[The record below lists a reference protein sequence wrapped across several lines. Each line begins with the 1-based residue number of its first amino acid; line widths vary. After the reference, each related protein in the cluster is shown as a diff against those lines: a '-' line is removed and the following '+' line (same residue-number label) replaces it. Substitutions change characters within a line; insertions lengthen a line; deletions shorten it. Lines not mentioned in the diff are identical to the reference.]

1 MTEHLQGLEPNVRKK
16 AWPFILDVLPWD
28 ADEREREIIWSQRKI
43 QYRDLKADWFG
54 VDEIF
59 NREDIVEVRP
69 SSSAQCGTIAD
80 NYDKERHRIDVDC
93 RRTDRTQPLFVA
105 PSPSPSMPG
114 GTPGPS
120 QATHR
125 SKFSPANDEI
135 GAQSQ
140 ANEHVEKLCEIL
152 LTYELYEKKLG
163 KHHFCSWKLV

>member
-1 MTEHLQGLEPNVRKK
+1 MLIELLQGLEPSVRKK

-59 NREDIVEVRP
+59 NREDILEVRP
-69 SSSAQCGTIAD
+69 SSQFGTIAD

-93 RRTDRTQPLFVA
+93 RRTDRTQPLFIA
-105 PSPSPSMPG
+105 PCPSPPTPG

-120 QATHR
+120 QTTHR

>member
-1 MTEHLQGLEPNVRKK
+1 VLIEYLQGLEPSVRKK

-59 NREDIVEVRP
+59 NREDILEVRH
-69 SSSAQCGTIAD
+69 SSLFSVIAD
-80 NYDKERHRIDVDC
+80 NCDKERHRIDVDC
-93 RRTDRTQPLFVA
+93 RRTDRTQPLFIA
-105 PSPSPSMPG
+105 SSPSPSTLD

-120 QATHR
+120 QTAHR
-125 SKFSPANDEI
+125 SRFSPTNDEI

-140 ANEHVEKLCEIL
+140 TNEHVEKLCEIL
-152 LTYELYEKKLG
+152 LTYDLYEKKLG
-163 KHHFCSWKLV
+163 EHRLWSWKLE

>member
-1 MTEHLQGLEPNVRKK
+1 MFYPGMRTSENERSSGPNAKYNIEISRQIGL
-16 AWPFILDVLPWD
+16 VLMKSSI
-28 ADEREREIIWSQRKI
+28 ERI
-43 QYRDLKADWFG
+43 
-54 VDEIF
+54 
-59 NREDIVEVRP
+59 
-69 SSSAQCGTIAD
+69 SSRCVPHQCGTIAD
-80 NYDKERHRIDVDC
+80 NYEKERHRIDVDC
-93 RRTDRTQPLFVA
+93 RRTDRTQPLFIA
-105 PSPSPSMPG
+105 PSPGPSTPG